1 MIFLE
6 RIPGLAAF
14 PQFRFRYIPQKE
26 ALPLF
31 AERFALLQSGLR
43 LLVKGRHLDFALG
56 AVVAAPHG
64 GAVPKRIK

>member
-1 MIFLE
+1 ME
-6 RIPGLAAF
+6 RIPGLAGF
-14 PQFRFRYIPQKE
+14 PQFRFRYIRQKE
-26 ALPLF
+26 AEPLPLF
-31 AERFALLQSGLR
+31 AERFALLQSGLS